1 MILVWD
7 FMVIFMLNCLYLI
20 NGNIILNM
28 IIFFIVNLD
37 VKNLVL
43 VVNVRIDK
51 DY

>member
-1 MILVWD
+1 MILVWG

-20 NGNIILNM
+20 NGKILNM

>member
-1 MILVWD
+1 
-7 FMVIFMLNCLYLI
+7 MV
-20 NGNIILNM
+20 IILNM